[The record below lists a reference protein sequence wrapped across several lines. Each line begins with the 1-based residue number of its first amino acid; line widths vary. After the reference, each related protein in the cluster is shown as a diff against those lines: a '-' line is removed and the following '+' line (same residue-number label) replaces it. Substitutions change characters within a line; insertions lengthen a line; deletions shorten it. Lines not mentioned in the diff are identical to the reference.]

1 MQNELK
7 NIEKLKPWEFLK
19 KYCFPWLG
27 AEVDYPDLFGK
38 YGMTYCGIVD
48 KWCWYSEKDARVLN
62 DTNWDKSRTY
72 CKVTDVTFE
81 EAYKMV
87 ALTTAYWQP
96 MHNKQSKEYQEYER
110 LDMIRRLFM
119 RHPEQRAEYFKECPD
134 EKDVYYK
141 RFPEEKELYE
151 TE

>member
-19 KYCFPWLG
+19 KYCFPWPG

-38 YGMTYCGIVD
+38 YGTTYCGIVD

-81 EAYKMV
+81 EVYKMV

-134 EKDVYYK
+134 EKDVYYE
-141 RFPEEKELYE
+141 RFPEEKALYE